1 MVQKEQIKVQILQT
15 FKQSGQN
22 LPNSC
27 YFWNNKSVF
36 LQILLH
42 SSVSWDI
49 ALMYFFSWNF
59 IYLQQRKPI
68 KLQIWWS
75 FTGEVKSLKFCILMG
90 SFCPNDIKFHLKK
103 CRRVISYHNEE
114 WCKVYAKYDRKYA
127 RNLVNFHLTTQKSEN
142 FTSMG
147 SFYSK
152 YLRFELKKYRRVIFY
167 DTEHWCKIRI
177 PWPCGF
183 KNGMNNWV
191 NFH

>member
-1 MVQKEQIKVQILQT
+1 MPNSSCNFPNRKSVFLQILHDSSVSCKLTPLHFFRSNVIYMVQKEQIKVQILET

-42 SSVSWDI
+42 SSVSWDVT
-49 ALMYFFSWNF
+49 LLYFFTWNF
-59 IYLQQRKPI
+59 IYLQQKKPI

-103 CRRVISYHNEE
+103 WRRVISYDTEE
-114 WCKVYAKYDRKYA
+114 WCKVYAKYDRKNEKYA
-127 RNLVNFHLTTQKSEN
+127 KYAKFMQNMQNMTEIWWI
-142 FTSMG
+142 FT
-147 SFYSK
+147 
-152 YLRFELKKYRRVIFY
+152 
-167 DTEHWCKIRI
+167 
-177 PWPCGF
+177 
-183 KNGMNNWV
+183 
-191 NFH
+191 